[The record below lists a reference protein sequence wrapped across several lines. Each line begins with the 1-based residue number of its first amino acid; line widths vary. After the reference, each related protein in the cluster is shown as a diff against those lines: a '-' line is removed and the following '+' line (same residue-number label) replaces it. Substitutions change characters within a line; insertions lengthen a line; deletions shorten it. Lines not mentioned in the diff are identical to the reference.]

1 MYLAIPLLLIQEY
14 TKLYYPHYLY
24 VLLPVYRVHQSIL
37 HFVYTNAILHYL
49 HMNYLRQN
57 HYIHL

>member
-24 VLLPVYRVHQSIL
+24 VLLQIDRVHQLIL
-37 HFVYTNAILHYL
+37 RLVFTDAILYCL